1 MTREKKNYRERLNNC
16 KCVGANFD
24 KNDFRQI
31 LYTQR
36 VPNKTT
42 GSWITELA
50 KQNRKR
56 YLHLCLAGNKLLQNA
71 ALANWSKRPIPPTSQ
86 TSPPSHWYLD
96 IHLTVN
102 PSGRDQTIRLQEEKS
117 EYTTVA
123 WRKPHYCF
131 TRFHTTGKNIVRG
144 WFLQWDFGSTGDDNF
159 EGRLGQCPLP
169 PVIKYCALFAK
180 HHSYKSATLPVRR
193 ERRRCRSLVRVSQHR
208 AVIFR

>member
-24 KNDFRQI
+24 KFPTNS
-31 LYTQR
+31 LHTAG
-36 VPNKTT
+36 T
-42 GSWITELA
+42 
-50 KQNRKR
+50 KQNNRKLNHR
-56 YLHLCLAGNKLLQNA
+56 VSKTEPEKNLHLCLAGNKLLQNA

-144 WFLQWDFGSTGDDNF
+144 WFLQWDFCSTGDDNF
-159 EGRLGQCPLP
+159 EERLGQWPLP